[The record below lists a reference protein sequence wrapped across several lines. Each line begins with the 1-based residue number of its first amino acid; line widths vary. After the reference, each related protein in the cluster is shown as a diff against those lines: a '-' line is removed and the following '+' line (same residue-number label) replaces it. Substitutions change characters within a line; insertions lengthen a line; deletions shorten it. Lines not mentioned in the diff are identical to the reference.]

1 MLHLWPQFELK
12 RYFSVMFKAWVTTT
26 YGTRMKS
33 EGLLRT
39 TNQMFEFKASDIL
52 DRVWKEVPAP
62 LLPQYKSH
70 NPNFCHLYR
79 EYHGGLGFSFSNKGS
94 ISRGTSLNT
103 ITFIQVLLGTV
114 SFYSK
119 LWTPNWLSKSYLLTK
134 FAAIWHGLYNLHYQ
148 KTWAS
153 IIKFTWPQLF
163 KSWTEP
169 HWISH

>member
-1 MLHLWPQFELK
+1 MEPEM
-12 RYFSVMFKAWVTTT
+12 R
-26 YGTRMKS
+26 S

-52 DRVWKEVPAP
+52 YKVWKEGPTP

-70 NPNFCHLYR
+70 NPNFCHLYC

-114 SFYSK
+114 NFLQQAVNFELGKQK
-119 LWTPNWLSKSYLLTK
+119 LSSDKICSNM
-134 FAAIWHGLYNLHYQ
+134 
-148 KTWAS
+148 TWA
-153 IIKFTWPQLF
+153 L
-163 KSWTEP
+163 
-169 HWISH
+169 

>member
-1 MLHLWPQFELK
+1 MEPEM
-12 RYFSVMFKAWVTTT
+12 R
-26 YGTRMKS
+26 S

-52 DRVWKEVPAP
+52 YKVWKEGPAP

-70 NPNFCHLYR
+70 NPNFCHLYC

-114 SFYSK
+114 NFLQQAVNFELEK
-119 LWTPNWLSKSYLLTK
+119 
-134 FAAIWHGLYNLHYQ
+134 Q
-148 KTWAS
+148 KVSSDKIRSNMTWA
-153 IIKFTWPQLF
+153 L
-163 KSWTEP
+163 
-169 HWISH
+169 